1 MRKQREE
8 KSMRM
13 KKRLSGRWTRSLL
26 SVCMAAV
33 LCAAV
38 PAYAGSTESTDS
50 LEAIES
56 AEAAVMQLMK
66 TEGEVAISN
75 ASGRN
80 ISLIENMNLYNGYF
94 TNTEEASYAWISL
107 DSEKLAKLDAVSET
121 QVRKNGKKLEIL
133 LNSGNLY
140 FDISEPLTEE
150 ETLNIRTS
158 TMVMGIRGTSGW
170 VKVIDRWHSQVYILE
185 GTVQCSVM
193 DPVTNQIKST
203 TLTSGQM
210 AEFVVYSQEQPGD
223 KCDILMQGYTEGDID
238 GFALVE
244 LVQDSSL
251 CGQILDAS
259 GLDILGLAG
268 DAQQRLLADQ
278 AEMSGSLEGMNSRL
292 ADQESY
298 ISQDPVWTGGIS
310 ASDGQDE
317 NAGDDTAGMSENTEG
332 GSSPGAGG
340 GGSSAAGQTADGQD
354 TGAAV
359 NKDTQSGADTPSSG
373 GASSGTGGS
382 SSGGSSA
389 PETPGST
396 TPDTPA
402 QNSAPVTLNPA
413 DGATAAD
420 VNTQLSQDNVNQVVV
435 QPDPAGGNSTLTVDS
450 GSTMNIPSEKT
461 LTVEEGAAL
470 NVEEGATVEVDGTLD
485 IKGDLVNN
493 GTIIVNQGG

>member
-13 KKRLSGRWTRSLL
+13 KKRLSGRRMRSLL

-38 PAYAGSTESTDS
+38 PVHAGSTEGTDT

-75 ASGRN
+75 ASGRD
-80 ISLIENMNLYNGYF
+80 ISLIENMNLYNGYL

-210 AEFVVYSQEQPGD
+210 AEFVVYGQDQQGD

-244 LVQDSSL
+244 LVQDASL

-259 GLDILGLAG
+259 GLDIAGMAG
-268 DAQQRLLADQ
+268 DAQQRLFSDQ

-298 ISQDPVWTGGIS
+298 ISQDPVWTGGVP

-317 NAGDDTAGMSENTEG
+317 NSGDDTDGIAEG
-332 GSSPGAGG
+332 ADDGSSPDSGG
-340 GGSSAAGQTADGQD
+340 GGSSAAGETVGGQD
-354 TGAAV
+354 AGTAAV
-359 NKDTQSGADTPSSG
+359 SGDTQAGADTPSSG
-373 GASSGTGGS
+373 NSSSG
-382 SSGGSSA
+382 SGGSSA

>member
-13 KKRLSGRWTRSLL
+13 KKRLSGRWTRPLL

-33 LCAAV
+33 LCDAV
-38 PAYAGSTESTDS
+38 PVHAGSTEGTDT
-50 LEAIES
+50 LKAIES

-66 TEGEVAISN
+66 TEGEVSVSN
-75 ASGRN
+75 ASGRD

-94 TNTEEASYAWISL
+94 TSTEETSYAWISL
-107 DSEKLAKLDAVSET
+107 DSERLAKLDAVSET

-210 AEFVVYSQEQPGD
+210 AEFVVYGQDQQGD

-244 LVQDSSL
+244 LVQDASL

-259 GLDILGLAG
+259 GLDIAGMAG
-268 DAQQRLLADQ
+268 DAQQRLFSDQ

-298 ISQDPVWTGGIS
+298 ISQDPVWTGGVP

-317 NAGDDTAGMSENTEG
+317 NSGDDTDGIAEG
-332 GSSPGAGG
+332 ADDGSSPDSGG
-340 GGSSAAGQTADGQD
+340 GGSSAAGETVGGQD
-354 TGAAV
+354 AGTAAV
-359 NKDTQSGADTPSSG
+359 SGDTRAGADTPSSG
-373 GASSGTGGS
+373 NSSSG
-382 SSGGSSA
+382 SGGSSA

>member
-13 KKRLSGRWTRSLL
+13 KKRLSGRWTRPLL

-38 PAYAGSTESTDS
+38 PVHAGSTEGTDT

-75 ASGRN
+75 ASGRD

-94 TNTEEASYAWISL
+94 TSTEETSYAWISL
-107 DSEKLAKLDAVSET
+107 DSERLAKLDAVSET
-121 QVRKNGKKLEIL
+121 QIRRSGKKLEIL

-210 AEFVVYSQEQPGD
+210 AEFVVYGQDQQGD

-244 LVQDSSL
+244 LVQDASL

-259 GLDILGLAG
+259 GLDIAGMAG
-268 DAQQRLLADQ
+268 DAQQRLFSDQ

-298 ISQDPVWTGGIS
+298 ISQDPVWMGGVP

-317 NAGDDTAGMSENTEG
+317 NSGDDTDGIAEG
-332 GSSPGAGG
+332 ADDGSSPDSEG
-340 GGSSAAGQTADGQD
+340 GGSSAAGETVGGQD
-354 TGAAV
+354 AGTAAV
-359 NKDTQSGADTPSSG
+359 SGDTRAGADTPSSG
-373 GASSGTGGS
+373 NSSSG
-382 SSGGSSA
+382 SGGSSA

>member
-1 MRKQREE
+1 M
-8 KSMRM
+8 
-13 KKRLSGRWTRSLL
+13 
-26 SVCMAAV
+26 SV
-33 LCAAV
+33 
-38 PAYAGSTESTDS
+38 
-50 LEAIES
+50 
-56 AEAAVMQLMK
+56 
-66 TEGEVAISN
+66 SN
-75 ASGRN
+75 ASGRD

-94 TNTEEASYAWISL
+94 TSTEETSYAWISL
-107 DSEKLAKLDAVSET
+107 DSERLAKLDAVSET

-150 ETLNIRTS
+150 EALNIRTS

-210 AEFVVYSQEQPGD
+210 AEFVVYGQDQQGD

-244 LVQDSSL
+244 LVQDASL

-259 GLDILGLAG
+259 GLDIAGMAG
-268 DAQQRLLADQ
+268 DAQQRLFSDQ

-292 ADQESY
+292 ADQKSY
-298 ISQDPVWTGGIS
+298 ISQDPVWTGGVP

-317 NAGDDTAGMSENTEG
+317 NSGDDTDGIAEG
-332 GSSPGAGG
+332 ADDGSSPDSGG
-340 GGSSAAGQTADGQD
+340 GGSSAAGETVGGQD
-354 TGAAV
+354 AGTAAV
-359 NKDTQSGADTPSSG
+359 SGDTRAGADTPSSG
-373 GASSGTGGS
+373 NSSSGT
-382 SSGGSSA
+382 GGSSA

-420 VNTQLSQDNVNQVVV
+420 VNTQLSQDSVNQVVV

>member
-1 MRKQREE
+1 M
-8 KSMRM
+8 
-13 KKRLSGRWTRSLL
+13 
-26 SVCMAAV
+26 SV
-33 LCAAV
+33 
-38 PAYAGSTESTDS
+38 
-50 LEAIES
+50 
-56 AEAAVMQLMK
+56 
-66 TEGEVAISN
+66 SN
-75 ASGRN
+75 ASGRD

-94 TNTEEASYAWISL
+94 TSTEETSYAWISL
-107 DSEKLAKLDAVSET
+107 DSERLAKLDAVSET

-210 AEFVVYSQEQPGD
+210 AEFVVYGQDQQGD

-244 LVQDSSL
+244 LVQDASL

-259 GLDILGLAG
+259 GLDIAGMAG
-268 DAQQRLLADQ
+268 DAQQRLFSDQ

-298 ISQDPVWTGGIS
+298 ISQDPVWTGGVP

-317 NAGDDTAGMSENTEG
+317 NSGDDTDGIAEG
-332 GSSPGAGG
+332 ADDGSSPDSGG
-340 GGSSAAGQTADGQD
+340 GGSSAAGETVGGQD
-354 TGAAV
+354 AGTAAV
-359 NKDTQSGADTPSSG
+359 SGDTRAGADTPSSG
-373 GASSGTGGS
+373 NSSSG
-382 SSGGSSA
+382 SGGSSA

>member
-8 KSMRM
+8 KRMRM

-26 SVCMAAV
+26 SVCMTAV

-38 PAYAGSTESTDS
+38 PVHAGSAEETDS

-56 AEAAVMQLMK
+56 AEASVMQLMK
-66 TEGEVAISN
+66 TEGEVSVSN
-75 ASGRN
+75 ASGRD

-94 TNTEEASYAWISL
+94 TSTEEASYAWINL
-107 DSEKLAKLDAVSET
+107 DSERLAKLDAVSET
-121 QVRKNGKKLEIL
+121 QIRKSGKKLEIL
-133 LNSGNLY
+133 LNAGNLY
-140 FDISEPLTEE
+140 FDVSEPLTEE

-193 DPVTNQIKST
+193 DPVTGQIKST
-203 TLTSGQM
+203 ALTGGQM
-210 AEFVVYSQEQPGD
+210 AEFVVYGQDQPGD

-244 LVQDSSL
+244 LAQDASL

-259 GLDILGLAG
+259 GLDISGMAG
-268 DAQQRLLADQ
+268 DAQQRLLSDQ
-278 AEMSGSLEGMNSRL
+278 AEMSGRLEEMNSRL
-292 ADQESY
+292 ADQESH

-317 NAGDDTAGMSENTEG
+317 EAGDDTAGAVES
-332 GSSPGAGG
+332 GSSPGSGG
-340 GGSSAAGQTADGQD
+340 GGSSPDGQTAEGQN
-354 TGAAV
+354 TGTAAV
-359 NKDTQSGADTPSSG
+359 NGDTQTGMDTAPS
-373 GASSGTGGS
+373 GGS
-382 SSGGSSA
+382 SSGSGGSSA
-389 PETPGST
+389 P
-396 TPDTPA
+396 DTP
-402 QNSAPVTLNPA
+402 APVTLNPA
-413 DGATAAD
+413 DGVTAGD
-420 VNTQLSQDNVNQVVV
+420 VNEQLSQDNVNQVVV

-470 NVEEGATVEVDGTLD
+470 NVEEGATIEVDGTLD
-485 IKGDLVNN
+485 IKGDLVNI
-493 GTIIVNQGG
+493 GTIIVNQVGCCE

>member
-13 KKRLSGRWTRSLL
+13 KKRLSGRRMRSLL

-38 PAYAGSTESTDS
+38 PVHAGSTEGTDT

-75 ASGRN
+75 ASGRD

-94 TNTEEASYAWISL
+94 TSTEETSYAWISL
-107 DSEKLAKLDAVSET
+107 DSERLAKLDAVSET

-210 AEFVVYSQEQPGD
+210 AEFVVYGQDQQGD

-244 LVQDSSL
+244 LVQDASL

-259 GLDILGLAG
+259 GLDIAGMAG
-268 DAQQRLLADQ
+268 DAQQRLFSDQ

-298 ISQDPVWTGGIS
+298 ISQDPVWTGGVP

-317 NAGDDTAGMSENTEG
+317 NSGDDTDGIAEG
-332 GSSPGAGG
+332 ADDGSSPDSGG
-340 GGSSAAGQTADGQD
+340 GGSSAAGETVGGQD
-354 TGAAV
+354 AGTAAV
-359 NKDTQSGADTPSSG
+359 SGYTRAGADMPSSG
-373 GASSGTGGS
+373 NSSSG
-382 SSGGSSA
+382 SGGSSA

-396 TPDTPA
+396 TPDTPE

>member
-13 KKRLSGRWTRSLL
+13 KKRLSGRRMRSLL

-33 LCAAV
+33 LCTAV
-38 PAYAGSTESTDS
+38 PVHAGSTEGTDT

-75 ASGRN
+75 ASGRD

-94 TNTEEASYAWISL
+94 TSTEETSYAWISL
-107 DSEKLAKLDAVSET
+107 DSERLAKLDAVSET
-121 QVRKNGKKLEIL
+121 QIRRSGKKLEIL

-210 AEFVVYSQEQPGD
+210 AEFVVYGQDQQGD

-244 LVQDSSL
+244 LVQDASL

-259 GLDILGLAG
+259 GLDIAGMAG
-268 DAQQRLLADQ
+268 DAQQRLFSDQ

-298 ISQDPVWTGGIS
+298 ISQDPVWTGGVP

-317 NAGDDTAGMSENTEG
+317 NSGDDTDGIAEG
-332 GSSPGAGG
+332 ADDGSSPDSGG
-340 GGSSAAGQTADGQD
+340 GGSSAAGETVGGQD
-354 TGAAV
+354 AGTAAV
-359 NKDTQSGADTPSSG
+359 SGDTRAGADTPSSG
-373 GASSGTGGS
+373 NSSSGT
-382 SSGGSSA
+382 GGSSA

>member
-13 KKRLSGRWTRSLL
+13 KKRLSGRRMRSLL

-38 PAYAGSTESTDS
+38 PVHAGSTEGTDT

-75 ASGRN
+75 ASGRD

-94 TNTEEASYAWISL
+94 TSTEETSYAWISL
-107 DSEKLAKLDAVSET
+107 DSERLAKLDAVSET

-203 TLTSGQM
+203 TLTGGQM
-210 AEFVVYSQEQPGD
+210 AEFVVYGQDQQGD

-244 LVQDSSL
+244 LVQDASL

-259 GLDILGLAG
+259 GLDIAGMAG
-268 DAQQRLLADQ
+268 DAQQRLFSDQ

-298 ISQDPVWTGGIS
+298 ISQDPVWTGGVP

-317 NAGDDTAGMSENTEG
+317 NSGDDTDGIAEG
-332 GSSPGAGG
+332 ADDGSSPDSGG
-340 GGSSAAGQTADGQD
+340 GGSSAAGETVGGQD
-354 TGAAV
+354 AGTAAV
-359 NKDTQSGADTPSSG
+359 SGDTRAGADTPSSG
-373 GASSGTGGS
+373 NSSSG
-382 SSGGSSA
+382 SGGSSA
-389 PETPGST
+389 
-396 TPDTPA
+396 
-402 QNSAPVTLNPA
+402 
-413 DGATAAD
+413 
-420 VNTQLSQDNVNQVVV
+420 
-435 QPDPAGGNSTLTVDS
+435 PDPAGGNSTLTVDS
-450 GSTMNIPSEKT
+450 GSTMNIPSEKM

>member
-13 KKRLSGRWTRSLL
+13 KKRLSGRRMRSLL

-38 PAYAGSTESTDS
+38 PVHAGSTEGTDT

-66 TEGEVAISN
+66 MEGEVAISN
-75 ASGRN
+75 ASGRD

-94 TNTEEASYAWISL
+94 TSTEETSYAWISL
-107 DSEKLAKLDAVSET
+107 DSERLAKLDAVSET

-210 AEFVVYSQEQPGD
+210 AEFVVYGQDQQGD

-244 LVQDSSL
+244 LVQDASL

-259 GLDILGLAG
+259 GLDIAGMAG
-268 DAQQRLLADQ
+268 DAQQRLFSDQ

-298 ISQDPVWTGGIS
+298 ISQDPVWTGGVP

-317 NAGDDTAGMSENTEG
+317 NSGDDTDGIAEG
-332 GSSPGAGG
+332 ADDGSSPDSGG
-340 GGSSAAGQTADGQD
+340 GGSSAAGETVGGQD
-354 TGAAV
+354 AGTAAV
-359 NKDTQSGADTPSSG
+359 SGDTRAGADTPSSG
-373 GASSGTGGS
+373 NSSSG
-382 SSGGSSA
+382 SGGSSA

-396 TPDTPA
+396 TPDTPE

>member
-1 MRKQREE
+1 
-8 KSMRM
+8 
-13 KKRLSGRWTRSLL
+13 
-26 SVCMAAV
+26 
-33 LCAAV
+33 
-38 PAYAGSTESTDS
+38 
-50 LEAIES
+50 
-56 AEAAVMQLMK
+56 
-66 TEGEVAISN
+66 
-75 ASGRN
+75 
-80 ISLIENMNLYNGYF
+80 MNLYNGYL
-94 TNTEEASYAWISL
+94 TKTEEASYAWISL

-121 QVRKNGKKLEIL
+121 QIRRSGKKLEIL

-203 TLTSGQM
+203 TLTGGQM
-210 AEFVVYSQEQPGD
+210 AEFVVYGQDQQGD
-223 KCDILMQGYTEGDID
+223 KCDILIQGYTEGDID

-244 LVQDSSL
+244 LVQDASL

-259 GLDILGLAG
+259 GLDIAGMAG
-268 DAQQRLLADQ
+268 DAQQRLFSDQ

-298 ISQDPVWTGGIS
+298 ISQDPVWTGGVP

-317 NAGDDTAGMSENTEG
+317 NSGDDTDGIAEG
-332 GSSPGAGG
+332 ADDGSSPDSGG
-340 GGSSAAGQTADGQD
+340 GGSSAAGETVGGQD
-354 TGAAV
+354 AGTAAV
-359 NKDTQSGADTPSSG
+359 SGDTRAGADTPSSG
-373 GASSGTGGS
+373 NSSSG
-382 SSGGSSA
+382 SGGSSA

>member
-13 KKRLSGRWTRSLL
+13 KKRLSGRRMRSLL

-38 PAYAGSTESTDS
+38 PVHAGSTEGTDT

-75 ASGRN
+75 ASGRD

-94 TNTEEASYAWISL
+94 TSTEETSYAWISL
-107 DSEKLAKLDAVSET
+107 DSERLAKLDAVSET

-210 AEFVVYSQEQPGD
+210 AEFVVYGQDQQGD

-244 LVQDSSL
+244 LVQDASL

-259 GLDILGLAG
+259 GLDIAGMAG
-268 DAQQRLLADQ
+268 DAQQRLFSDQ

-298 ISQDPVWTGGIS
+298 ISQDPVWTGGVP

-317 NAGDDTAGMSENTEG
+317 NSGDDTDGIAEG
-332 GSSPGAGG
+332 ADDGSSPDSGG
-340 GGSSAAGQTADGQD
+340 GGSSAAGETVGGQD
-354 TGAAV
+354 AGTAAV
-359 NKDTQSGADTPSSG
+359 SGDTRAGADTPSSG
-373 GASSGTGGS
+373 NSSSG
-382 SSGGSSA
+382 SGGSSA

>member
-8 KSMRM
+8 KRMRM
-13 KKRLSGRWTRSLL
+13 KKRLSGRRTRSLL

-38 PAYAGSTESTDS
+38 PVHAGSTEGTDS

-56 AEAAVMQLMK
+56 AEASVMQLMK
-66 TEGEVAISN
+66 TEGEVSVSN
-75 ASGRN
+75 ASGRD

-94 TNTEEASYAWISL
+94 TSTEEASYAWINL
-107 DSEKLAKLDAVSET
+107 DSERLAKLDAVSET
-121 QVRKNGKKLEIL
+121 QIRKNGKKLEIL
-133 LNSGNLY
+133 LNAGNLY
-140 FDISEPLTEE
+140 FDVSEPLTEE

-193 DPVTNQIKST
+193 DPVTGQIKST
-203 TLTSGQM
+203 ALTGGQT
-210 AEFVVYSQEQPGD
+210 AEFVVYGQDQPGD

-244 LVQDSSL
+244 LVQDASL

-259 GLDILGLAG
+259 GLDISGIAG
-268 DAQQRLLADQ
+268 DAQQRLLSDQ

-292 ADQESY
+292 ADQESH

-310 ASDGQDE
+310 DSDGQDE
-317 NAGDDTAGMSENTEG
+317 NAGDDTDGIAEGAGD
-332 GSSPGAGG
+332 GSSPGSGS

-354 TGAAV
+354 TGTAAV
-359 NKDTQSGADTPSSG
+359 SGDTQAGTDTPSSG
-373 GASSGTGGS
+373 NSSSG
-382 SSGGSSA
+382 SGGSSTT
-389 PETPGST
+389 ETPGST
-396 TPDTPA
+396 TPDTPGQEA
-402 QNSAPVTLNPA
+402 APVTLNPA
-413 DGATAAD
+413 DGVTAGD
-420 VNTQLSQDNVNQVVV
+420 VNEQLSQDNVNQVVV

>member
-1 MRKQREE
+1 M
-8 KSMRM
+8 
-13 KKRLSGRWTRSLL
+13 
-26 SVCMAAV
+26 SV
-33 LCAAV
+33 
-38 PAYAGSTESTDS
+38 
-50 LEAIES
+50 
-56 AEAAVMQLMK
+56 
-66 TEGEVAISN
+66 SN
-75 ASGRN
+75 ASGRD
-80 ISLIENMNLYNGYF
+80 ISLIENMNLYNGYL
-94 TNTEEASYAWISL
+94 TNTEETSYAWISL
-107 DSEKLAKLDAVSET
+107 DSERLAKLDAVSET

-210 AEFVVYSQEQPGD
+210 AEFVVYGQDQQGD

-244 LVQDSSL
+244 LVQDASL

-259 GLDILGLAG
+259 GLDIAGMAG
-268 DAQQRLLADQ
+268 DAQQRLFSDQ

-298 ISQDPVWTGGIS
+298 ISQDPVWMGGVP

-317 NAGDDTAGMSENTEG
+317 NSGDDTDGIAEG
-332 GSSPGAGG
+332 ADDGSSPDSGG
-340 GGSSAAGQTADGQD
+340 GGSSATGETVGGQD
-354 TGAAV
+354 AGTAAV
-359 NKDTQSGADTPSSG
+359 SGDTRAGADTPSSG
-373 GASSGTGGS
+373 NSSSG
-382 SSGGSSA
+382 SGGSSA

>member
-13 KKRLSGRWTRSLL
+13 KKRLSGRRMRSLL

-38 PAYAGSTESTDS
+38 PVHAGSTEGTDT

-75 ASGRN
+75 ASGRD

-94 TNTEEASYAWISL
+94 TSTEETSYAWISL
-107 DSEKLAKLDAVSET
+107 DSERLAKLDAVSET

-210 AEFVVYSQEQPGD
+210 AEFVVYGQDQQGD

-244 LVQDSSL
+244 LVQDASL

-259 GLDILGLAG
+259 GLDIAGMAG
-268 DAQQRLLADQ
+268 DAQQRLFSDQ

-298 ISQDPVWTGGIS
+298 ISQDPVWTGGVP

-317 NAGDDTAGMSENTEG
+317 NSGDDTDGIAEG
-332 GSSPGAGG
+332 ADDGSSPDSGG
-340 GGSSAAGQTADGQD
+340 GGSSAAGETVGGQD
-354 TGAAV
+354 AGTAAV
-359 NKDTQSGADTPSSG
+359 SGDTRAGADTPSSG
-373 GASSGTGGS
+373 NSSSG
-382 SSGGSSA
+382 SGGSSA

-450 GSTMNIPSEKT
+450 GSTLNIPSEKT

>member
-13 KKRLSGRWTRSLL
+13 KKRLSGRWTRPLL

-38 PAYAGSTESTDS
+38 PVHAGSTEGTDT

-75 ASGRN
+75 ASGRD

-94 TNTEEASYAWISL
+94 TSTEETSYAWISL
-107 DSEKLAKLDAVSET
+107 DSERLAKLDAVSET

-210 AEFVVYSQEQPGD
+210 AEFVVYGQDQQGD

-244 LVQDSSL
+244 LVQDASL

-259 GLDILGLAG
+259 GLDIAGMAG
-268 DAQQRLLADQ
+268 DAQQRLFSDQ

-298 ISQDPVWTGGIS
+298 ISQDPVWTGGVP

-317 NAGDDTAGMSENTEG
+317 NSGDDTDGIAEG
-332 GSSPGAGG
+332 ADDGSSPDSGG
-340 GGSSAAGQTADGQD
+340 GGSSAAGETVGGQD
-354 TGAAV
+354 AGTAAV
-359 NKDTQSGADTPSSG
+359 SGDTRAGADTPSSG
-373 GASSGTGGS
+373 NSSSG
-382 SSGGSSA
+382 SGGSSA

-435 QPDPAGGNSTLTVDS
+435 QPDPEGGNSTLTVDS

>member
-1 MRKQREE
+1 
-8 KSMRM
+8 
-13 KKRLSGRWTRSLL
+13 
-26 SVCMAAV
+26 
-33 LCAAV
+33 
-38 PAYAGSTESTDS
+38 
-50 LEAIES
+50 
-56 AEAAVMQLMK
+56 
-66 TEGEVAISN
+66 
-75 ASGRN
+75 
-80 ISLIENMNLYNGYF
+80 YNGYL
-94 TNTEEASYAWISL
+94 TSTEEASYAWISL

-210 AEFVVYSQEQPGD
+210 AEFVVYSQDQPGD
-223 KCDILMQGYTEGDID
+223 KCDILMQSYTEGDID

-244 LVQDSSL
+244 LVQDRSL

-278 AEMSGSLEGMNSRL
+278 AEMSGSLEGINSRL

-298 ISQDPVWTGGIS
+298 ISQDPVWTGGAL
-310 ASDGQDE
+310 ASDSQEGD
-317 NAGDDTAGMSENTEG
+317 AGDDMSDTAEGTED
-332 GSSPGAGG
+332 GSSPGSGG
-340 GGSSAAGQTADGQD
+340 GGSSASGQTADGQD
-354 TGAAV
+354 SGAVAV
-359 NKDTQSGADTPSSG
+359 NGDTQAGSDTPSSG
-373 GASSGTGGS
+373 GTSSGTGGS
-382 SSGGSSA
+382 SSGESST

-402 QNSAPVTLNPA
+402 QESAPVTLNPA
-413 DGATAAD
+413 DGITAGD
-420 VNTQLSQDNVNQVVV
+420 VNEQLSQENVNQVVV
-435 QPDPAGGNSTLTVDS
+435 QPDPAGENSTLTVNS

>member
-13 KKRLSGRWTRSLL
+13 KKRLSGRWTRPLL

-38 PAYAGSTESTDS
+38 PVHAGSTEGTDT

-75 ASGRN
+75 ASGRD

-94 TNTEEASYAWISL
+94 TSTEETSYAWIS
-107 DSEKLAKLDAVSET
+107 LDAVSET

-203 TLTSGQM
+203 TLTGGQM
-210 AEFVVYSQEQPGD
+210 AEFVVYGQDQQGD

-244 LVQDSSL
+244 LVQDASL

-259 GLDILGLAG
+259 GLDIAGMAG
-268 DAQQRLLADQ
+268 DAQQRLFSDQ

-298 ISQDPVWTGGIS
+298 ISQDPVWTGGVP

-317 NAGDDTAGMSENTEG
+317 NSGDDTDGIAEG
-332 GSSPGAGG
+332 ADDGSSPDSGG
-340 GGSSAAGQTADGQD
+340 GGSSAAGETVGGQD
-354 TGAAV
+354 AGTAAV
-359 NKDTQSGADTPSSG
+359 SGDTRAGADTPSSG
-373 GASSGTGGS
+373 NSSSGT
-382 SSGGSSA
+382 GGSSA

>member
-13 KKRLSGRWTRSLL
+13 KKRLSGRWTRPLL

-38 PAYAGSTESTDS
+38 PVHAGSTEGTDT

-75 ASGRN
+75 ASGRD

-94 TNTEEASYAWISL
+94 TSTEETSYAWISL
-107 DSEKLAKLDAVSET
+107 DSERLAKLDAVSET

-210 AEFVVYSQEQPGD
+210 AEFVVYGQDQQGD

-244 LVQDSSL
+244 LVQDASL

-259 GLDILGLAG
+259 GLDIAGMAG
-268 DAQQRLLADQ
+268 DAQQRLFSDQ

-298 ISQDPVWTGGIS
+298 ISQDPVWTGGVP

-317 NAGDDTAGMSENTEG
+317 NSGDDTDGIAEG
-332 GSSPGAGG
+332 ADDGSSPDSGG
-340 GGSSAAGQTADGQD
+340 GGSSAAGETVGGQD
-354 TGAAV
+354 AGTAAV
-359 NKDTQSGADTPSSG
+359 SGDTRAGADTPSSG
-373 GASSGTGGS
+373 NSSSG
-382 SSGGSSA
+382 SGGSSA

>member
-13 KKRLSGRWTRSLL
+13 KKRLSGRRMRSLL

-38 PAYAGSTESTDS
+38 PVHAGSTEGTDT

-75 ASGRN
+75 ASGRD

-94 TNTEEASYAWISL
+94 TSTEETSYAWIS
-107 DSEKLAKLDAVSET
+107 LDAVSET

-203 TLTSGQM
+203 TLTGGQM
-210 AEFVVYSQEQPGD
+210 AEFVVYGQDQQGD

-244 LVQDSSL
+244 LVQDASL

-259 GLDILGLAG
+259 GLDIAGMAG
-268 DAQQRLLADQ
+268 DAQQRLFSDQ

-298 ISQDPVWTGGIS
+298 ISQDPVWTGGVP

-317 NAGDDTAGMSENTEG
+317 NSGDDTDGIAEG
-332 GSSPGAGG
+332 ADDGSSPDSGG
-340 GGSSAAGQTADGQD
+340 GGSSAAGETVGGQD
-354 TGAAV
+354 AGTAAV
-359 NKDTQSGADTPSSG
+359 SGDTRAGADTPSSG
-373 GASSGTGGS
+373 NSSSG
-382 SSGGSSA
+382 SGGSSA

>member
-13 KKRLSGRWTRSLL
+13 KKRLSGRRMRSLL

-38 PAYAGSTESTDS
+38 PVHAGSTEGTDT

-75 ASGRN
+75 ASGRD

-94 TNTEEASYAWISL
+94 TSTEETSYAWISL
-107 DSEKLAKLDAVSET
+107 DSERLAKLDAVSET

-210 AEFVVYSQEQPGD
+210 AEFVVYGQDQQGD

-244 LVQDSSL
+244 LVQDASL

-259 GLDILGLAG
+259 GLDIAGMAG
-268 DAQQRLLADQ
+268 DAQQRLFSDQ

-298 ISQDPVWTGGIS
+298 ISQDPVWTGGVP

-317 NAGDDTAGMSENTEG
+317 NSGDDTDGIAEG
-332 GSSPGAGG
+332 ADDGSSPDSGG
-340 GGSSAAGQTADGQD
+340 GGSSAAGETVGGQD
-354 TGAAV
+354 AGTAAV
-359 NKDTQSGADTPSSG
+359 SGDTRAGADTPSSG
-373 GASSGTGGS
+373 NSSSGA
-382 SSGGSSA
+382 GGSSA

-396 TPDTPA
+396 TPDTPE

>member
-13 KKRLSGRWTRSLL
+13 KKRLSGRRMRSLL

-38 PAYAGSTESTDS
+38 PVHAGSTEGTDT

-75 ASGRN
+75 ASGRD

-94 TNTEEASYAWISL
+94 TSTEETSYAWISL
-107 DSEKLAKLDAVSET
+107 DSERLAKLDAVSET

-210 AEFVVYSQEQPGD
+210 AEFVVYGQDQQGD

-244 LVQDSSL
+244 LVQDASL

-259 GLDILGLAG
+259 GLDIAGMAG
-268 DAQQRLLADQ
+268 DAQQRLFSDQ

-298 ISQDPVWTGGIS
+298 ISQDPVWTGGVP

-317 NAGDDTAGMSENTEG
+317 NSGDDTDGIAEG
-332 GSSPGAGG
+332 ADDGSFPDSGG
-340 GGSSAAGQTADGQD
+340 GGSSAAGETVGGQD
-354 TGAAV
+354 AGTAAV
-359 NKDTQSGADTPSSG
+359 SGDTRAGADTPSSG
-373 GASSGTGGS
+373 NSSSG
-382 SSGGSSA
+382 SGGSSA

-396 TPDTPA
+396 TPDTPE

>member
-1 MRKQREE
+1 M
-8 KSMRM
+8 
-13 KKRLSGRWTRSLL
+13 
-26 SVCMAAV
+26 SV
-33 LCAAV
+33 
-38 PAYAGSTESTDS
+38 
-50 LEAIES
+50 
-56 AEAAVMQLMK
+56 
-66 TEGEVAISN
+66 SN
-75 ASGRN
+75 ASGRD

-94 TNTEEASYAWISL
+94 TSTEETSYAWISL
-107 DSEKLAKLDAVSET
+107 DSERLAKLDAVSET

-210 AEFVVYSQEQPGD
+210 AEFVVYGQDQQGD

-244 LVQDSSL
+244 LVQDASL

-259 GLDILGLAG
+259 GLDIAGMAG
-268 DAQQRLLADQ
+268 DAQQRLFSDQ

-298 ISQDPVWTGGIS
+298 ISQDPVWTGGVP

-317 NAGDDTAGMSENTEG
+317 NSGDDTDGIAEG
-332 GSSPGAGG
+332 ADDGSSPDSGG
-340 GGSSAAGQTADGQD
+340 GGSSAAGETVGGQD
-354 TGAAV
+354 AGTAAV
-359 NKDTQSGADTPSSG
+359 SGDTRAGADTPSSG
-373 GASSGTGGS
+373 NSSSG
-382 SSGGSSA
+382 SGGSSA

-396 TPDTPA
+396 TPDTPE

-493 GTIIVNQGG
+493 GTISYHSQPF

>member
-13 KKRLSGRWTRSLL
+13 KKRLSGRRMRSLL

-38 PAYAGSTESTDS
+38 PVHAGSTEGTDT

-75 ASGRN
+75 ASGRD

-94 TNTEEASYAWISL
+94 TSTEETSYAWISL
-107 DSEKLAKLDAVSET
+107 DSERLAKLDAVSET

-203 TLTSGQM
+203 TLTGGQM
-210 AEFVVYSQEQPGD
+210 AEFVVYGQDQQGD

-244 LVQDSSL
+244 LVQDASL

-259 GLDILGLAG
+259 GLDIAGMAG
-268 DAQQRLLADQ
+268 DAQQRLFSDQ

-298 ISQDPVWTGGIS
+298 ISQDPVWTGGVP

-317 NAGDDTAGMSENTEG
+317 NSGDDTDGIAEG
-332 GSSPGAGG
+332 ADDGSSPDSGG
-340 GGSSAAGQTADGQD
+340 GGSSAAGETVGGQD
-354 TGAAV
+354 AGTAAV
-359 NKDTQSGADTPSSG
+359 SGDTRAGADTPLSGNSSSG
-373 GASSGTGGS
+373 
-382 SSGGSSA
+382 SGGSSA

-396 TPDTPA
+396 TPDTPE
-402 QNSAPVTLNPA
+402 QNSAPVTLNP
-413 DGATAAD
+413 
-420 VNTQLSQDNVNQVVV
+420 
-435 QPDPAGGNSTLTVDS
+435 GGYGS
-450 GSTMNIPSEKT
+450 GC
-461 LTVEEGAAL
+461 
-470 NVEEGATVEVDGTLD
+470 
-485 IKGDLVNN
+485 
-493 GTIIVNQGG
+493 

>member
-1 MRKQREE
+1 M
-8 KSMRM
+8 
-13 KKRLSGRWTRSLL
+13 
-26 SVCMAAV
+26 SV
-33 LCAAV
+33 
-38 PAYAGSTESTDS
+38 
-50 LEAIES
+50 
-56 AEAAVMQLMK
+56 
-66 TEGEVAISN
+66 SN
-75 ASGRN
+75 ASGRD

-94 TNTEEASYAWISL
+94 TSTEETSYAWISL
-107 DSEKLAKLDAVSET
+107 DSERLAKLDAVSET
-121 QVRKNGKKLEIL
+121 QIRRSGKKLEIL

-210 AEFVVYSQEQPGD
+210 AEFVVYGQDQQGD

-244 LVQDSSL
+244 LVQDASL

-259 GLDILGLAG
+259 GLDIAGMAG
-268 DAQQRLLADQ
+268 DAQQRLFSDQ

-298 ISQDPVWTGGIS
+298 ISQDPVWMGGVP

-317 NAGDDTAGMSENTEG
+317 NSGDDTDGIAEG
-332 GSSPGAGG
+332 ADDGSSPDSEG
-340 GGSSAAGQTADGQD
+340 GGSSAAGETVGGQD
-354 TGAAV
+354 AGTAAV
-359 NKDTQSGADTPSSG
+359 SGDTRAGADTPSSG
-373 GASSGTGGS
+373 NSSSG
-382 SSGGSSA
+382 SGGSSA

>member
-1 MRKQREE
+1 M
-8 KSMRM
+8 
-13 KKRLSGRWTRSLL
+13 
-26 SVCMAAV
+26 
-33 LCAAV
+33 
-38 PAYAGSTESTDS
+38 
-50 LEAIES
+50 
-56 AEAAVMQLMK
+56 
-66 TEGEVAISN
+66 
-75 ASGRN
+75 
-80 ISLIENMNLYNGYF
+80 
-94 TNTEEASYAWISL
+94 
-107 DSEKLAKLDAVSET
+107 
-121 QVRKNGKKLEIL
+121 
-133 LNSGNLY
+133 
-140 FDISEPLTEE
+140 TEE

-203 TLTSGQM
+203 TLTGGQM
-210 AEFVVYSQEQPGD
+210 AEFVVYGQDQQGD

-244 LVQDSSL
+244 LVQDASL

-259 GLDILGLAG
+259 GLDIAGMAG
-268 DAQQRLLADQ
+268 DAQQRLFSDQ

-298 ISQDPVWTGGIS
+298 ISQDPVWTGGVP
-310 ASDGQDE
+310 ASNGQDE
-317 NAGDDTAGMSENTEG
+317 NSGDDTDGIAEG
-332 GSSPGAGG
+332 ADDGSSPDSGG
-340 GGSSAAGQTADGQD
+340 GGSSAAGETVGGQD
-354 TGAAV
+354 AGTAAV
-359 NKDTQSGADTPSSG
+359 SGDTRAGADTPSSG
-373 GASSGTGGS
+373 NSSSG
-382 SSGGSSA
+382 SGGSSA

>member
-13 KKRLSGRWTRSLL
+13 KKRLSGRWTRPLL

-38 PAYAGSTESTDS
+38 PVHAGSTEGTDT

-75 ASGRN
+75 ASGRD

-94 TNTEEASYAWISL
+94 TSTEETSYAWISL
-107 DSEKLAKLDAVSET
+107 DSERLAKLDAVSET
-121 QVRKNGKKLEIL
+121 QIRRSGKKLEIL

-140 FDISEPLTEE
+140 FDVSEPLTEE

-210 AEFVVYSQEQPGD
+210 AEFVVYGQDQQGD

-244 LVQDSSL
+244 LVQDASL

-259 GLDILGLAG
+259 GLDIAGMAG
-268 DAQQRLLADQ
+268 DAQQRLFSDQ

-298 ISQDPVWTGGIS
+298 ISQDPVWTGGVP

-317 NAGDDTAGMSENTEG
+317 NSGDDTDGIAEG
-332 GSSPGAGG
+332 ADDGSSPDSGG
-340 GGSSAAGQTADGQD
+340 GC
-354 TGAAV
+354 
-359 NKDTQSGADTPSSG
+359 
-373 GASSGTGGS
+373 
-382 SSGGSSA
+382 
-389 PETPGST
+389 
-396 TPDTPA
+396 
-402 QNSAPVTLNPA
+402 
-413 DGATAAD
+413 
-420 VNTQLSQDNVNQVVV
+420 
-435 QPDPAGGNSTLTVDS
+435 
-450 GSTMNIPSEKT
+450 
-461 LTVEEGAAL
+461 
-470 NVEEGATVEVDGTLD
+470 
-485 IKGDLVNN
+485 
-493 GTIIVNQGG
+493 

>member
-13 KKRLSGRWTRSLL
+13 KKRLSGRRMRSLL

-38 PAYAGSTESTDS
+38 PVHAGSTEGTDT

-75 ASGRN
+75 ASGRD

-94 TNTEEASYAWISL
+94 TSTEETSYAWISL
-107 DSEKLAKLDAVSET
+107 DSERLAKLDAVSET

-210 AEFVVYSQEQPGD
+210 AEFVVYGQDQQGD

-244 LVQDSSL
+244 LVQDASL

-259 GLDILGLAG
+259 GLDIAGMAG
-268 DAQQRLLADQ
+268 DAQQRLFSDQ

-298 ISQDPVWTGGIS
+298 ISQDPVWTGGVP

-317 NAGDDTAGMSENTEG
+317 NSGDDTDGIAEG
-332 GSSPGAGG
+332 ADDGSSPDSGG
-340 GGSSAAGQTADGQD
+340 GGSSAAGETVGGQD
-354 TGAAV
+354 AGTAAV
-359 NKDTQSGADTPSSG
+359 SGDTRAGADTPSSG
-373 GASSGTGGS
+373 NSSSG
-382 SSGGSSA
+382 SGGSSA

-396 TPDTPA
+396 TPDTPE

>member
-13 KKRLSGRWTRSLL
+13 KKRLSGRWTRPLL

-38 PAYAGSTESTDS
+38 PVHAGSTEGTDT

-75 ASGRN
+75 ASGRD

-94 TNTEEASYAWISL
+94 TSTEETSYAWISL
-107 DSEKLAKLDAVSET
+107 DSERLAKLDAVSET

-210 AEFVVYSQEQPGD
+210 AEFVVYGQDQQGD

-244 LVQDSSL
+244 LVQDASL

-259 GLDILGLAG
+259 GLDIVGMAG
-268 DAQQRLLADQ
+268 DAQQRLFSDQ

-298 ISQDPVWTGGIS
+298 ISQDPVWTGGVP

-317 NAGDDTAGMSENTEG
+317 NSGDDTDGIAEG
-332 GSSPGAGG
+332 ADDGSSPDSGG
-340 GGSSAAGQTADGQD
+340 GGSSAAGETVGGQD
-354 TGAAV
+354 AGTAAV
-359 NKDTQSGADTPSSG
+359 SGDTRAGADTPSSG
-373 GASSGTGGS
+373 NSSSGT
-382 SSGGSSA
+382 GGSSA

>member
-8 KSMRM
+8 KRMRM
-13 KKRLSGRWTRSLL
+13 KKRLSGRRTRSLL

-38 PAYAGSTESTDS
+38 PVHAGSTEGTDS

-56 AEAAVMQLMK
+56 AEASVMQLMK
-66 TEGEVAISN
+66 TEGEVSVSN
-75 ASGRN
+75 ASGRD

-94 TNTEEASYAWISL
+94 TSTEEASYAWINL
-107 DSEKLAKLDAVSET
+107 DSERLAKLDAVSET
-121 QVRKNGKKLEIL
+121 QIRKNGKKLEIL
-133 LNSGNLY
+133 LNAGNLY
-140 FDISEPLTEE
+140 FDVSEPLTEE

-193 DPVTNQIKST
+193 DPVTGQIKST
-203 TLTSGQM
+203 ALTGGQT
-210 AEFVVYSQEQPGD
+210 AEFVVYGQDQPGD

-244 LVQDSSL
+244 LVQDASL

-259 GLDILGLAG
+259 GLDIAGMAG
-268 DAQQRLLADQ
+268 DAQQRLLSDQ
-278 AEMSGSLEGMNSRL
+278 TEMSGSLEGMNSRL

-317 NAGDDTAGMSENTEG
+317 NAGDDTDGIAEGAGD
-332 GSSPGAGG
+332 GSSPGSGS
-340 GGSSAAGQTADGQD
+340 GGSSAAGQD
-354 TGAAV
+354 TGTAAV
-359 NKDTQSGADTPSSG
+359 SGDTQAGTDTPSSG
-373 GASSGTGGS
+373 NSSSG
-382 SSGGSSA
+382 SGGSSTT
-389 PETPGST
+389 ETPGST
-396 TPDTPA
+396 TPDTPGQEA
-402 QNSAPVTLNPA
+402 APVTLNPA
-413 DGATAAD
+413 DGVTAGD
-420 VNTQLSQDNVNQVVV
+420 VNEQLSQDNVNQVVV

>member
-1 MRKQREE
+1 M
-8 KSMRM
+8 
-13 KKRLSGRWTRSLL
+13 L

-38 PAYAGSTESTDS
+38 PVHAGSTEGTDS

-56 AEAAVMQLMK
+56 AEASVMQLMK
-66 TEGEVAISN
+66 TEGEVSVSN
-75 ASGRN
+75 ASGRD

-94 TNTEEASYAWISL
+94 TSTEEASYAWINL
-107 DSEKLAKLDAVSET
+107 DSERLAKLDAVSET
-121 QVRKNGKKLEIL
+121 QIRKNGKKLEIL
-133 LNSGNLY
+133 LNAGNLY
-140 FDISEPLTEE
+140 FDVSEPLTEE

-193 DPVTNQIKST
+193 DPVTGQIKST
-203 TLTSGQM
+203 ALTGGQT
-210 AEFVVYSQEQPGD
+210 AEFVVYGQDQPGD

-244 LVQDSSL
+244 LVQDASL

-259 GLDILGLAG
+259 GLDISGIAG
-268 DAQQRLLADQ
+268 DAQQRLLSDQ
-278 AEMSGSLEGMNSRL
+278 AEMSGSLEEMNSRL
-292 ADQESY
+292 ADQESH

-310 ASDGQDE
+310 DSDGQDE
-317 NAGDDTAGMSENTEG
+317 NAGDDTDGIAEGAGD
-332 GSSPGAGG
+332 GSSPGSGS

-354 TGAAV
+354 TGTAAV
-359 NKDTQSGADTPSSG
+359 SGDTQAGTDTPSSG
-373 GASSGTGGS
+373 NSSSG
-382 SSGGSSA
+382 SGGSSTT
-389 PETPGST
+389 ETPGST
-396 TPDTPA
+396 TPDTPGQEA
-402 QNSAPVTLNPA
+402 APVTLNPA
-413 DGATAAD
+413 DGVTAGD
-420 VNTQLSQDNVNQVVV
+420 VNEQLSQDNVNQVVV

>member
-1 MRKQREE
+1 M
-8 KSMRM
+8 
-13 KKRLSGRWTRSLL
+13 
-26 SVCMAAV
+26 
-33 LCAAV
+33 
-38 PAYAGSTESTDS
+38 
-50 LEAIES
+50 
-56 AEAAVMQLMK
+56 
-66 TEGEVAISN
+66 
-75 ASGRN
+75 
-80 ISLIENMNLYNGYF
+80 
-94 TNTEEASYAWISL
+94 
-107 DSEKLAKLDAVSET
+107 
-121 QVRKNGKKLEIL
+121 
-133 LNSGNLY
+133 
-140 FDISEPLTEE
+140 TEE

-210 AEFVVYSQEQPGD
+210 AEFVVYGQDQQGD

-244 LVQDSSL
+244 LVQDASL
-251 CGQILDAS
+251 CGQILDVS
-259 GLDILGLAG
+259 GLDIAGMAG
-268 DAQQRLLADQ
+268 DAQQRLFSDQ

-298 ISQDPVWTGGIS
+298 ISQDPVWTGGVP

-317 NAGDDTAGMSENTEG
+317 NSGDDTDGIAEG
-332 GSSPGAGG
+332 ADDGSSPDSGG
-340 GGSSAAGQTADGQD
+340 GGSSAAGETVGGQD
-354 TGAAV
+354 AGTAAV
-359 NKDTQSGADTPSSG
+359 SGDTRAGADTPSSG
-373 GASSGTGGS
+373 NSSSG
-382 SSGGSSA
+382 SGGSSA

-396 TPDTPA
+396 TPDTPE

>member
-8 KSMRM
+8 KRMRM
-13 KKRLSGRWTRSLL
+13 KKRLSGRRTRSLL

-38 PAYAGSTESTDS
+38 PVHAGSTEGTDS

-56 AEAAVMQLMK
+56 AEASVMQLMK
-66 TEGEVAISN
+66 TEGEVSVSN
-75 ASGRN
+75 ASGRD

-94 TNTEEASYAWISL
+94 TSTEEASYAWINL
-107 DSEKLAKLDAVSET
+107 DSERLAKLDAVSET
-121 QVRKNGKKLEIL
+121 QIRKNGKKLEIL
-133 LNSGNLY
+133 LNAGNLY
-140 FDISEPLTEE
+140 FDVSEPLTEE

-193 DPVTNQIKST
+193 DPVTGQIKST
-203 TLTSGQM
+203 ALTGGQT
-210 AEFVVYSQEQPGD
+210 AEFVVYGQDQPGD

-244 LVQDSSL
+244 LVQDASL

-259 GLDILGLAG
+259 GLDISGIAG
-268 DAQQRLLADQ
+268 DAQQRLLSDQ
-278 AEMSGSLEGMNSRL
+278 AEMSGSLEEMNSRL
-292 ADQESY
+292 ADQESH

-310 ASDGQDE
+310 DSDGQDE
-317 NAGDDTAGMSENTEG
+317 NAGDDTDGIAEGAGD
-332 GSSPGAGG
+332 GSSPGSGS

-354 TGAAV
+354 TGTAAV
-359 NKDTQSGADTPSSG
+359 SGDTQAGTDTPSSG
-373 GASSGTGGS
+373 NSSSG
-382 SSGGSSA
+382 SGGSSTT
-389 PETPGST
+389 ETPGST
-396 TPDTPA
+396 TPDTPGQEA
-402 QNSAPVTLNPA
+402 APVTLNPA
-413 DGATAAD
+413 DGVTAGD
-420 VNTQLSQDNVNQVVV
+420 VNEQLSQDNVNQVVV

>member
-1 MRKQREE
+1 MRKQREDI
-8 KSMRM
+8 SMGM
-13 KKRLSGRWTRSLL
+13 KKRLSGRRTRSLL
-26 SVCMAAV
+26 SVCMAVV
-33 LCAAV
+33 LYAAV
-38 PAYAGSTESTDS
+38 PVHAGSMEGTDT

-66 TEGEVAISN
+66 TEGEVSVSN
-75 ASGRN
+75 ASGRD

-94 TNTEEASYAWISL
+94 TSTEEASYAWINL
-107 DSEKLAKLDAVSET
+107 DSERLAKLDAVSET
-121 QVRKNGKKLEIL
+121 QIRKSGKKLEIL
-133 LNSGNLY
+133 LNAGNLY
-140 FDISEPLTEE
+140 FDVSEPLTEE

-193 DPVTNQIKST
+193 NPVTGQIKST
-203 TLTSGQM
+203 ALTGGQM
-210 AEFVVYSQEQPGD
+210 AEFVVYGQDQPGD

-244 LVQDSSL
+244 LVQDASL

-259 GLDILGLAG
+259 GLDISGMAG
-268 DAQQRLLADQ
+268 DAQQRLLSDQ
-278 AEMSGSLEGMNSRL
+278 SEMGGRLEGMNSRL

-298 ISQDPVWTGGIS
+298 ISQDPVWTGGVS
-310 ASDGQDE
+310 SLDGQDE
-317 NAGDDTAGMSENTEG
+317 EAGDDMVGTAEG
-332 GSSPGAGG
+332 ADDGSSPGSGG
-340 GGSSAAGQTADGQD
+340 GGSSAAGQDAGT
-354 TGAAV
+354 AAV
-359 NKDTQSGADTPSSG
+359 SGDTQAGGDAPASGNSSSG
-373 GASSGTGGS
+373 
-382 SSGGSSA
+382 SGGSSA

-450 GSTMNIPSEKT
+450 GLTMNIPSEKT

>member
-13 KKRLSGRWTRSLL
+13 KKQLSGRGTRSLL

-38 PAYAGSTESTDS
+38 PVHAGSTEGTDT

-66 TEGEVAISN
+66 TEGEVSVSN
-75 ASGRN
+75 ASGRD

-94 TNTEEASYAWISL
+94 TSTEETSYAWISL
-107 DSEKLAKLDAVSET
+107 DSERLAKLDAVSET
-121 QVRKNGKKLEIL
+121 QIRRCGKKLEIL

-140 FDISEPLTEE
+140 FDVSEPLTEE

-210 AEFVVYSQEQPGD
+210 AEFVVYGQDQQGD

-244 LVQDSSL
+244 LVQDASL

-259 GLDILGLAG
+259 GLDIAGMAG
-268 DAQQRLLADQ
+268 DAQQRLFSDQ

-298 ISQDPVWTGGIS
+298 ISQDPVWTGGVP

-317 NAGDDTAGMSENTEG
+317 NSGDDTDGIAEG
-332 GSSPGAGG
+332 ADDGSSPDSGG
-340 GGSSAAGQTADGQD
+340 GGTSAAGETVGGQD
-354 TGAAV
+354 ASTAAV
-359 NKDTQSGADTPSSG
+359 SGDTRAGADTPSSG
-373 GASSGTGGS
+373 NSSSG
-382 SSGGSSA
+382 SGGSSA